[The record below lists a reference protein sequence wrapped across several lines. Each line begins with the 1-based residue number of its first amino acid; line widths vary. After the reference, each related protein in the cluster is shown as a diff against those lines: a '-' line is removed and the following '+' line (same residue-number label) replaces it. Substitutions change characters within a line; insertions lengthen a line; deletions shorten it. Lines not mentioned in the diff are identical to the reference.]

1 MVIQASTV
9 VEGGAVI
16 LEVRSK
22 ESGELTLGLEAVGQE
37 ITGKHVAVRKT
48 RSMTLMPS

>member
-16 LEVRSK
+16 LEVPSK
-22 ESGELTLGLEAVGQE
+22 ESEKPTLDLEAVDLVAVGQE
-37 ITGKHVAVRKT
+37 VAVQKT
-48 RSMTLMPS
+48 